1 MLNKCEFIGRIT
13 KDLELKQIKVQSQE
27 ELMSKV
33 DFNIAHNFKKNGNK
47 EVMFIPCTAWGK
59 QADNMLK
66 FLNKG
71 SKIYVE
77 GYLNISNYI
86 DEKTNEKKTFTKI
99 NVKNVIFL
107 DSKQEEETT
116 NELKTDSVVNIKVD
130 LKTKDQ
136 KQQEEI
142 IKPYKEHLEYLK
154 KKIDKLRE
162 EEKLIN
168 KERDERNKKVIEEI
182 EDDDIF

>member
-13 KDLELKQIKVQSQE
+13 KDLELKKIKVQSQE
-27 ELMSKV
+27 ELMSKI
-33 DFNIAHNFKKNGNK
+33 DFNIAINYKKNGN
-47 EVMFIPCTAWGK
+47 EEAMFVPCTAWGK
-59 QADNMLK
+59 QADNMLN
-66 FLNKG
+66 FLHKG

-77 GYLNISNYI
+77 GYLNINNYT

-107 DSKQEEETT
+107 DSKQKEETT
-116 NELKTDSVVNIKVD
+116 NEVKIDSVANIKVD

-142 IKPYKEHLEYLK
+142 IKPYKEHIEYLK
-154 KKIDKLRE
+154 NKLE
-162 EEKLIN
+162 EHQKLVN
-168 KERDERNKKVIEEI
+168 KERDIRNKKVIEEI